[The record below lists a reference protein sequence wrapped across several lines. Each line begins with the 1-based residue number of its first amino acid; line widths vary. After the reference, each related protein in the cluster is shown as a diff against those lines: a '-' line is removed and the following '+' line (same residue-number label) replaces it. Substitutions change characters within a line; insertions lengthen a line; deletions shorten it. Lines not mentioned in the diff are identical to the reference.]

1 MFVIQTTGTGNSF
14 QWLWRYNL
22 AFCRKTLFI
31 LALAVINSFAG
42 FSAQA
47 QSRLVTFD
55 IPAGS
60 LAESLEYFEQQ
71 TDIRVEYNPN
81 DVEGVTSNELSGQFS
96 VEQGL
101 INLLPRQGFSIE
113 HTRSGFR
120 ISQTDINTETMLVVG
135 YADAYKSM
143 LTATK
148 TDVPILQTSAS
159 IQVIDQQTLTDQA
172 VLNVDQ
178 AVKNVSGVYENIGPD
193 GNTGDNFLIR
203 GFRADAYG
211 GSYRDGVKD
220 FSRAPAE
227 IAGLERIEVSKGPA
241 AILYGRIEPGG
252 LINRVSKKP
261 LAEGFTEIQQ
271 QVGTDSFFRTTL
283 DSTGPLVSDSVLYRI
298 NVARDDSDGFKDFT
312 YNKRLYIA
320 PQITWNPGDATT
332 INFGVEYIDDER
344 SWALTYG
351 TIGDENGPVDIPI
364 ETNLHDKDDIYLEE
378 SYFYRLQWAHEFSD
392 AWQVR
397 SQSSFYDR
405 ESVAR
410 ATSLNVTD
418 NDGNFL
424 PAGNYQRVYWG
435 WDDEQVESVATNIEL
450 VGKFSTGAVNHT
462 LLAGADYFKE
472 DHNSGG
478 WSYGGT
484 PVQSN
489 IHNPVYVENPPY
501 DQDRGI
507 DEWSFSNEHRGI
519 YIQDQMSLLSER
531 LHIMLGARN
540 DDASYVMMYAG
551 SGGTPENRETTY
563 RAGILFQATP
573 NSAIYTSY
581 VEGFGAPQ
589 FDWGTGN
596 PFEPETS
603 HQLELGTKL
612 EFGSSGM
619 LNLALFELVKDNL
632 TRPDPLDPTNVVL
645 AGEAT
650 SQGIEVDINGD
661 ITESFSV
668 LLAYAYTD
676 TEWTNSESYQ
686 GEDFVGIP
694 KHGLRLWLTYQQPD
708 SPLKFGLGSTYR
720 SDRRGAHVADYPENQ
735 YPGVAPYTLD
745 EYNLIDAMISYDFVF
760 AGVDMTAR
768 LNGQNLSDE
777 RYYPTT
783 YYGSLG
789 RIELGTPRSIIAAV
803 SAKF

>member
-1 MFVIQTTGTGNSF
+1 MFILPVTTSVTGRTLKQKPRNSSP
-14 QWLWRYNL
+14 LYG
-22 AFCRKTLFI
+22 KVLFI
-31 LALAVINSFAG
+31 FLLTALTLPASLIAH
-42 FSAQA
+42 A
-47 QSRLVTFD
+47 QSARVDFD

-60 LAESLEYFEQQ
+60 LADALERFEQQ
-71 TDIRVEYNPN
+71 AGIRI
-81 DVEGVTSNELSGQFS
+81 DVKPAEIETVSTPGLSGQFT

-113 HTRSGFR
+113 NTRSGFR
-120 ISQTDINTETMLVVG
+120 VSQTDLNTETMLVVG

-148 TDVPILQTSAS
+148 TDVPILQTPAS
-159 IQVIDQQTLTDQA
+159 IQVIDQQTIIDQA
-172 VLNVDQ
+172 VMNIDQ

-227 IAGLERIEVSKGPA
+227 IAGLERIEVLKGPA

-283 DSTGPLVSDSVLYRI
+283 DSTGPLASDSVLYRI

-332 INFGVEYIDDER
+332 INFGIEYIDDER

-351 TIGDENGPVDIPI
+351 TIGDNNGPVDIPI
-364 ETNLHDKDDIYLEE
+364 KTNLHDKDDIYLEE
-378 SYFYRLQWAHEFSD
+378 SYFYRLQWAYEFSD
-392 AWQVR
+392 NWQIR

-410 ATSLNVTD
+410 ATGLSTAD
-418 NDGNFL
+418 SE
-424 PAGNYQRVYWG
+424 GNYERDYWG
-435 WDDEQVESVATNIEL
+435 WDDERVESLATNIEL

-462 LLAGADYFKE
+462 LLAGADYFEE

-501 DQDRGI
+501 DQDRRI
-507 DEWSFSNEHRGI
+507 DEWRFSNEHRGI

-540 DDASYVMMYAG
+540 DDATHVMIYAG

-581 VEGFGAPQ
+581 VEGFGQPQ
-589 FDWGTGN
+589 FDWVTGA
-596 PFEPETS
+596 PFEPQTS
-603 HQLELGTKL
+603 HQMELGTKL

-619 LNLALFELVKDNL
+619 LNMALFELVKDNL
-632 TRPDPLDPTNVVL
+632 TRSDPLDPTNVIL

-650 SQGIEVDINGD
+650 SQGVEVDINGD

-694 KHGLRLWLTYQQPD
+694 KHGLRLWLTYQQPG

-720 SDRRGAHVADYPENQ
+720 SDRRGAHVADYPEDQ

-745 EYNLIDAMISYDFVF
+745 EYTLIDAMISYDFVF
-760 AGVDMTAR
+760 AGTDMTAR

-789 RIELGTPRSIIAAV
+789 RIELGTPRSLIASV
-803 SAKF
+803 SARF